1 MRLAKMILTKM
12 FNKIEMHKKLFHEN
26 ETLKNVKLTSEE
38 REKVRE
44 LVEQGDT
51 EGTQE
56 NIRKLLGE
64 LSAVEKRHRHDEK
77 KLQKIASLYDTH
89 NFWDT

>member
-1 MRLAKMILTKM
+1 MQTIAGSDEPLSQVKQLQD
-12 FNKIEMHKKLFHEN
+12 
-26 ETLKNVKLTSEE
+26 TLKNVKLTSEE

-56 NIRKLLGE
+56 SIRKLLGE